1 MLSSALSLDVNVAT
15 VEVTEGEESVLL
27 PFNTKVHLPED
38 VTVEWRCSGSKH
50 MVVQVY
56 QRGNQPDQQDQDYL
70 CRTEMKADL
79 LETGDLSLT
88 LKNPNINDRGVY
100 TCTVYKDGK
109 ILRQKL
115 VTLRVKGQ
123 YILIYL
129 FHSLTKVLIHL
140 TIAFVLI
147 HKFSFSH
154 LVFMRK
160 KTDKK
165 WLIG

>member
-1 MLSSALSLDVNVAT
+1 MLSSALLLDLNAEK

-160 KTDKK
+160 KN
-165 WLIG
+165 